1 MTVALWFIGLL
12 GLVIAT
18 LVASARAR
26 ATPADVVGR
35 GVIAAAAIAYVG
47 VVVAAVWAWGGAT
60 AAAGRATQLREGGLV
75 HLAIDGVRLPLDGAI
90 TIGHAADATLRIPGP
105 APAAPPAPR
114 AE

>member
-26 ATPADVVGR
+26 AMPADVVGR
-35 GVIAAAAIAYVG
+35 GVISAAAIAYVG

-75 HLAIDGVRLPLDGAI
+75 HLAIDGVRLPLTGAI
-90 TIGHAADATLRIPGP
+90 VIGHAADAALRIPGS
-105 APAAPPAPR
+105 APAEAAPA
-114 AE
+114 